1 MMQIE
6 FAPAELPETGS
17 LVVLA
22 GAEGLLGPSA
32 DRLDRRLDGAIRRAI
47 ELAGGRFKRGHVL
60 DLLCPTGL
68 RLDRL
73 LVLGLGKPGEA
84 SALDLESAGGSL
96 AVKLK
101 ELGVR
106 RASVAVDRLEGLQ
119 HPPAELAL
127 RLAAGARLRGYA
139 FEKYRR
145 RNEDEG
151 GAEVEALTLLLE
163 TPDEAKARYGAI
175 DAVLDA
181 VARGRDLV
189 SEPANVLTPEAFA
202 EACRQLGREVSLEV
216 EVLDRAALRDLGM
229 NLLLAV
235 AQGSAQEPYMA
246 VLRWSGGRSG
256 EAPVALLG
264 KGVCF
269 DSGGIS
275 IKPASG
281 MEEMKWDMGGA
292 AAVFGAMR
300 ALAARQAKVNAVGV
314 LGLVENMP
322 SGTAQR
328 PGDVVRS
335 MSGLTVEVINTD
347 AEGRLVLADLIHY
360 AIDRFK
366 PRVMVDLATLT
377 GAIIVA
383 LGHEQAGLFTADE
396 DLAQKLQA
404 AGAAVG
410 EKVWRMPL
418 TEEYAEH
425 VKSDIADLKNVGR
438 AREAGATAGAIFL
451 KRFAGEVPFA
461 HLDIAGTTWTKRDLP
476 LAPKGATGFG
486 IRLLDRWIADN
497 YET

>member
-1 MMQIE
+1 MMQIK
-6 FAPAELPETGS
+6 FAAADLPEAGS
-17 LVVLA
+17 LTVMA
-22 GAEGLLGPSA
+22 GADGLLGPSA
-32 DRLDRRLDGAIRRAI
+32 DQLDRRLDGAIRRAI
-47 ELAGGRFKRGHVL
+47 ELAGSRFKRGHVL
-60 DLLCPTGL
+60 DLLCPAGL

-73 LVLGLGKPGEA
+73 LVLGLGKPAEA
-84 SALDLESAGGSL
+84 TPLDLETAGGSL
-96 AVKLK
+96 AAKLK
-101 ELGVR
+101 ELGIR
-106 RASVAVDRLEGLQ
+106 RASLAVERLEGLE
-119 HPPAELAL
+119 HPLAEVAV

-139 FEKYRR
+139 FEKYRSKD
-145 RNEDEG
+145 EDNG
-151 GAEVEALTLLLE
+151 STQLEALTLLLE
-163 TPDEAKARYGAI
+163 TPDEAKALYGSV

-181 VARGRDLV
+181 VVHGRDLV
-189 SEPANVLTPEAFA
+189 SEPANVLTPRAFA
-202 EACRQLGREVSLEV
+202 EACRQLAPALGLEI
-216 EVLDRAALRDLGM
+216 EVLDREALRELGM

-235 AQGSAQEPYMA
+235 AQGSAQEPYVA
-246 VLRWSGGRSG
+246 VLRWPGGKTG
-256 EAPVALLG
+256 EAPVAFLG

-292 AAVFGAMR
+292 AAVFGVMR
-300 ALAARQAKVNAVGV
+300 ALAARKAKVNAVGV

-322 SGTAQR
+322 SGMAQR
-328 PGDVVRS
+328 PGDVVKS

-347 AEGRLVLADLIHY
+347 AEGRLVLGDLIHY
-360 AIDRFK
+360 ANDRFK

-383 LGHEQAGLFTADE
+383 LGHEQAGLFTADD

-410 EKVWRMPL
+410 EKLWRMPL
-418 TEEYAEH
+418 TDEYAEH

-451 KRFAGEVPFA
+451 KRFAGDVLFA

-486 IRLLDRWIADN
+486 IRLLERWIADN
-497 YET
+497 YEA